1 MLVLLEIIMI
11 VLTLYWWVAII
22 MIVMSW
28 LLNFNVINYSNQ
40 FVATIWRIVD
50 GLTKPVLDPI
60 RRFVPSFG
68 GIDISPIILFIG
80 IYALQ
85 RVIQIYLMP
94 YAF

>member
-11 VLTLYWWVAII
+11 VLTLYKWVAII

-40 FVATIWRIVD
+40 FVATVWNIVD

-60 RRFVPSFG
+60 RRVVPSFG
-68 GIDISPIILFIG
+68 GIDISPIILFLG
-80 IYALQ
+80 IYALE
-85 RVIQIYLMP
+85 RIIEIYLLP
-94 YAF
+94 YAY

>member
-1 MLVLLEIIMI
+1 MRVLLEIIML
-11 VLTLYWWVAII
+11 VLNLYWWVAII

-28 LLNFNVINYSNQ
+28 LLQFNVINYSNQ

-60 RRFVPSFG
+60 RRVVPSFG
-68 GIDISPIILFIG
+68 GLDISPIVLFIG

-85 RVIQIYLMP
+85 RIIVLYLYP

>member
-1 MLVLLEIIMI
+1 MLVLLEIIMM

-28 LLNFNVINYSNQ
+28 LLQFNVINYSNQ
-40 FVATIWRIVD
+40 FVATIWRIVN
-50 GLTKPVLDPI
+50 GLTEPVLNPI
-60 RRFVPSFG
+60 RRVVPNIG
-68 GIDISPIILFIG
+68 GLDISPIVLFIG

-85 RVIQIYLMP
+85 RIIQVYLMP